1 MGVLLFKYEYFNQ
14 VSIIYQGRQKPIVY
28 FHMITV
34 IAESEISIYMIFLDK
49 DFVIIFCYC

>member
-14 VSIIYQGRQKPIVY
+14 VSILYQGRQKPIVY